1 MVSCLA
7 IRGAEHAFFA
17 PKSHVTVSA
26 ALRVTGLLVGL
37 LSAQLEAQAPPA
49 GYVKIVNGTAF
60 ITRRGVDMPA
70 HPGDPVYESD
80 GLRTA
85 ASSAIGVTLTDD
97 TRISLGSNSEID
109 LSEFKFSPA
118 EGQLGL
124 VLKLLRGIAEF
135 VSGRIEQLRPD
146 AVHVQ
151 TPDTIVGVRG
161 THLVFRAEGP

>member
-7 IRGAEHAFFA
+7 ICGVEHALFA
-17 PKSHVTVSA
+17 PKSHVRVSA
-26 ALRVTGLLVGL
+26 ALRVTGVLVGL

-49 GYVKIVNGTAF
+49 GYVKVVKGTAF
-60 ITRRGVDMPA
+60 ITRRGVEMPA

-85 ASSAIGVTLTDD
+85 ASSAIGVTLKDD
-97 TRISLGSNSEID
+97 TRVSLGSNSEID

-124 VLKLLRGIAEF
+124 VLKLLRGVAEF